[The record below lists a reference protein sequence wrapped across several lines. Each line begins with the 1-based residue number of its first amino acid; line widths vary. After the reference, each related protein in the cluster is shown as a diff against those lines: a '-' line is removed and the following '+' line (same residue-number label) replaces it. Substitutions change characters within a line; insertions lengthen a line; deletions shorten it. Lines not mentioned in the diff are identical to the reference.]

1 MKLFTH
7 CFTLFIALTTVF
19 LGNVSFT
26 QEKDTTTSLLWEI
39 TGRKVKNPSYLFGTI
54 HLISRDKFYFPESL
68 QDKVKN
74 SERLVMEIGGLSD
87 QMQMASLL
95 FLKEGDLFDHF
106 THEQTDS
113 IINYMEQ
120 NLSYD
125 STQVRTMFGRMKPMA
140 LMQLFT
146 KNAFGE
152 NPASY
157 EMSLEKI
164 AKEYELEI
172 EGLESIEEQ
181 MAIFDNMTMED
192 QVEMVMSGIRSSE
205 DSQQLM
211 EQLQESY
218 LSQDIDAIYKFMES
232 DSSSMMNYEDDLL
245 HDRNERWIPLIKKH
259 VKKKRC
265 FIAVGAAH
273 LGGERG
279 VINLLREEGYTVTP
293 VKF

>member
-7 CFTLFIALTTVF
+7 IFALFILFTSVF
-19 LGNVSFT
+19 LGNISFG

-87 QMQMASLL
+87 QMEMASLL

-113 IINYMEQ
+113 IINYMEE

-140 LMQLFT
+140 LMQLFS

-164 AKEYELEI
+164 AKENELEI

-205 DSQQLM
+205 DSQLLM
-211 EQLQESY
+211 EQLQDTY

-245 HDRNERWIPLIKKH
+245 HNRNEHWIPLIKKH
-259 VKKKRC
+259 VKKKHC

>member
-1 MKLFTH
+1 MKLITH
-7 CFTLFIALTTVF
+7 CFVLFIALTTVF
-19 LGNVSFT
+19 FGNISFT

-39 TGRKVKNPSYLFGTI
+39 TDRKVKNPSYLFGTI

-68 QDKVKN
+68 KDKVIN

-95 FLKEGDLFDHF
+95 FLEEGDLFDHF

-113 IINYMEQ
+113 IINYMEE

-125 STQVRTMFGRMKPMA
+125 STQVKTMFGRMKPMA
-140 LMQLFT
+140 LMQLFS

-164 AKEYELEI
+164 AKENELEI

-205 DSQQLM
+205 DSQLLM

-245 HDRNERWIPLIKKH
+245 HNRNERWIPLIKKH